1 MLVQLD
7 WIRAS
12 HAWWKFSPTN
22 RYLPYQAMSVDTVHQ
37 ARNLVK
43 RMRSDP
49 KVNMK
54 SHWKLVTY
62 MIGGNDFCL
71 DICYFPNQDKVLEKA
86 RNDLILALRILR
98 ENLPRTMVNVVL
110 PPDVSILT
118 RFTNKPD
125 ECKSLHYVECPCFF
139 SLNHMKNRKR
149 SMDTIRRWGENIL
162 PDMDNVMNYDLSLD
176 GTNRLRR
183 SQSFRSSMTEAILK

>member
-1 MLVQLD
+1 MNS
-7 WIRAS
+7 I
-12 HAWWKFSPTN
+12 K
-22 RYLPYQAMSVDTVHQ
+22 AMSVDTVHQ

-49 KVNMK
+49 KVNIK
-54 SHWKLVTY
+54 KHWKMITY

-71 DICYFPNQDKVLEKA
+71 DICYYDNQDKVLLKMGE
-86 RNDLILALRILR
+86 DLVRALRILR
-98 ENLPRTMVNVVL
+98 ENLPRSLVNVVL

-139 SLNHMKNRKR
+139 SLNHLRDRER
-149 SMDTIRRWGENIL
+149 SIATIRRFE
-162 PDMDNVMNYDLSLD
+162 
-176 GTNRLRR
+176 LR
-183 SQSFRSSMTEAILK
+183 

>member
-1 MLVQLD
+1 MNS
-7 WIRAS
+7 I
-12 HAWWKFSPTN
+12 K
-22 RYLPYQAMSVDTVHQ
+22 AMSVDTVHQ

-49 KVNMK
+49 KVNIK
-54 SHWKLVTY
+54 KHWKMITY

-71 DICYFPNQDKVLEKA
+71 DICYYDNQDKVLLKMGE
-86 RNDLILALRILR
+86 DLVRALRILR
-98 ENLPRTMVNVVL
+98 ENLPRSLVNVVL

-139 SLNHMKNRKR
+139 SLNHLRDRER
-149 SMDTIRRWGENIL
+149 SIATIRRFE
-162 PDMDNVMNYDLSLD
+162 S
-176 GTNRLRR
+176 R
-183 SQSFRSSMTEAILK
+183 